1 MDLPIVQPVTP
12 FPVATRVAGQ
22 GQPAD
27 GFADLIEAL
36 LEDPVQGADLAATGD
51 GGDRPLQEDERDTAP
66 MVVVPAMAMP
76 SFVEPVVTA
85 PAVPDAVET
94 AGVDAPTVRVPAVLH
109 TGLDPQAGPPFD
121 GPADARGEE
130 WPDEPPVRPAP
141 FGPIAAAIPEARS
154 GAPVPTAHPDPI
166 ETPMEAAPTVARAA
180 GEAPRAEGVGQAEP
194 DPAVGGEESL
204 PPEPIAAS
212 ARAVA
217 ADPGAPPEAARIEG
231 PAPVEASRVID
242 RVEEWLERT
251 GGAEPTTISIELPD
265 PEGELVI
272 RVAMRDGH
280 VDLEVIRPGGEPPAW
295 LIDRMEEALA
305 RHGFEL
311 AGDRRREP
319 HREREEGRPAPAV
332 GQRRTRQRTGIW
344 M

>member
-1 MDLPIVQPVTP
+1 PIVQPVTP

-76 SFVEPVVTA
+76 SFVEPV
-85 PAVPDAVET
+85 VPDAVET

-166 ETPMEAAPTVARAA
+166 ETPMEA
-180 GEAPRAEGVGQAEP
+180 
-194 DPAVGGEESL
+194 
-204 PPEPIAAS
+204 
-212 ARAVA
+212 
-217 ADPGAPPEAARIEG
+217 
-231 PAPVEASRVID
+231 
-242 RVEEWLERT
+242 
-251 GGAEPTTISIELPD
+251 
-265 PEGELVI
+265 
-272 RVAMRDGH
+272 
-280 VDLEVIRPGGEPPAW
+280 
-295 LIDRMEEALA
+295 
-305 RHGFEL
+305 
-311 AGDRRREP
+311 
-319 HREREEGRPAPAV
+319 
-332 GQRRTRQRTGIW
+332 
-344 M
+344 